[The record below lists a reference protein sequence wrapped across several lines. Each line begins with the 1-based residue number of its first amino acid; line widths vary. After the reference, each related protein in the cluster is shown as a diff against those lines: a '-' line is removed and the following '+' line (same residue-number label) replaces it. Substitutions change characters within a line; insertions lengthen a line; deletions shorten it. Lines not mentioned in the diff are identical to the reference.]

1 MLCCC
6 VVHTHPFNGPLSG
19 TTQVSRYQKVCYVAV
34 ASILSLGPK
43 QLAQMGY
50 LFENSVKSFDAV
62 PTVQPSK
69 IKHRN
74 CSLIVKVMLQYS
86 I

>member
-1 MLCCC
+1 M
-6 VVHTHPFNGPLSG
+6 
-19 TTQVSRYQKVCYVAV
+19 AV